1 MLTNAYMFNAFYCC
15 AILGQNEKQAI
26 ERMPRYVLC
35 RKKETNATIIS
46 HQLTDVM
53 EICAVAAVQNLRILV
68 LISPSVV
75 HRTIYYYPR
84 PSDACLCLGFLQPTV
99 RRIRAAYD
107 KLFGGCRRGCSRRML
122 YALLQPHP
130 HPSTGFSCFILIL
143 ALNRKLDLQ
152 LTTTVIATTTTA
164 TEKLM
169 LRRRSMQDLFSNSR
183 EVVIGWGCKDREH
196 SILQQC
202 TALYFNDHRFVI
214 NHRPGRVVPIGFLAN
229 NDVSRLAMTD
239 TTRG

>member
-35 RKKETNATIIS
+35 RKRETNATIIS

-75 HRTIYYYPR
+75 HRTVYYYPR

-152 LTTTVIATTTTA
+152 LTTTVIATTTA

-169 LRRRSMQDLFSNSR
+169 LAQ
-183 EVVIGWGCKDREH
+183 KT
-196 SILQQC
+196 QY
-202 TALYFNDHRFVI
+202 ARFV
-214 NHRPGRVVPIGFLAN
+214 HQQQ
-229 NDVSRLAMTD
+229 
-239 TTRG
+239 RGSYWMGL